1 LRRWHF
7 ALSFWSQPY
16 TAKAMSSLMRHPLLL
31 VAVAACTSGES
42 TTAGTTRVWS
52 GSPDFVSGDVSR
64 DGRFLSQVNW
74 NSGDLQLVDLQSGET
89 RDLTGQGYNGGYAW
103 TSAFSPD
110 GKIVAAAWYLDSVH
124 AHELRLFDVASGT
137 WRVLVPAEASRYY
150 VDPVDW
156 SDSGDEILAAI
167 QAPDRAWQLALI
179 DVRDGSTRIVKS
191 LGWQTPGGGHDQA
204 YPDADLSPD
213 GRLVAYDYPA
223 SETDPARDIFVVP
236 SEGGAASVLVTGPGS
251 DRLLGWFPAGDGILF
266 YSDRNGTPSIWRLR
280 VREGRAEGEPD
291 LVQSAVH
298 ALVPLAFT
306 SNGYAFGTTTASQ
319 QVHIGSTTDGTAK
332 PARAVHDQVWRK
344 SYVADWSP
352 DGTRFAYI
360 THDPFPDPV
369 EILRIETDRGDTA
382 LSIPLTPALHSSNG
396 SFRWATNDRV
406 FVFAYERGLDG
417 IHIIDLA
424 DTSWRRLNTPAS
436 LGRAAIKWFDVG
448 PDGRTV
454 YLIGS
459 PRGPGRPNDI
469 VAFDTETEAA
479 RVVHSARVIR
489 GSVAVSPD
497 GERLAILAR
506 DDSGRIELQVGPAK
520 ATGVF
525 RSVYRS
531 VRGRLGPPVA
541 WTPDGSRL
549 LVEVQE
555 GDTVSDLWS
564 IALAGGEPLKVLANC
579 CNEQHVRMDR
589 RGTRFAYAAGRD
601 RGELH
606 VLAMDRVLFDGATTR

>member
-1 LRRWHF
+1 
-7 ALSFWSQPY
+7 
-16 TAKAMSSLMRHPLLL
+16 MSSLMRYPLLL
-31 VAVAACTSGES
+31 VAVAACARGDGTTGE
-42 TTAGTTRVWS
+42 AATRVWA

-74 NSGDLQLVDLQSGET
+74 NSGDLQLVDLQSGEA

-110 GKIVAAAWYLDSVH
+110 GKRVAAAWYLDSVH
-124 AHELRLFDVASGT
+124 AHELRLFDAASGT
-137 WRVLVPAEASRYY
+137 WQVLVPAEANRYY

-156 SDSGDEILAAI
+156 SDAGDEILAAI
-167 QAPDRAWQLALI
+167 QVADRTWQLALI
-179 DVRDGSTRIVKS
+179 GVRDGSTRTVKA

-223 SETDPARDIFVVP
+223 SATDPTRDIFVVP
-236 SEGGAASVLVTGPGS
+236 SEGGTESVLVSGPGS

-266 YSDRNGTPSIWRLR
+266 YSDRSGTPSIWRLR
-280 VREGRAEGEPD
+280 VREGRAVGEPEM
-291 LVQSAVH
+291 VQPDVR
-298 ALVPLAFT
+298 ALVPLGFT
-306 SNGYAFGTTTASQ
+306 SNGYAYGMTTESQ
-319 QVHIGSTTDGTAK
+319 QVHVGPTIAESAA
-332 PARAVHDQVWRK
+332 PPRAVHDQVWRK

-369 EILRIETDRGDTA
+369 EVLRIGTDRGDAA
-382 LSIPLTPALHSSNG
+382 LTIPLTPALHSSNG
-396 SFRWATNDRV
+396 SFRWATQNRL

-417 IHIIDLA
+417 IYIIDLA
-424 DTSWRRLNTPAS
+424 DTSWRRLNPPAS

-459 PRGPGRPNDI
+459 PRGPGRASDI
-469 VAFDTETEAA
+469 VAFDAETEAV

-520 ATGVF
+520 APGDF
-525 RSVYRS
+525 RSVYAP
-531 VRGRLGPPVA
+531 VRGRLGTPVA

-549 LVEVQE
+549 LFEVQE
-555 GDTVSDLWS
+555 ADTVSELWS
-564 IALAGGEPLKVLANC
+564 VAVAGGEPVKVLANC

-589 RGTRFAYAAGRD
+589 SGTRFAYAAGRD

-606 VLAMDRVLFDGATTR
+606 VLAMDRVVFDAVKSR